1 MTDKTFSAD
10 EAISEAELDALRES
24 AKKRTYLA
32 YALAALAFPLYWW
45 LFYTHEFADGG
56 GSAMMKN
63 AIAAAVA
70 SAGTFGFLHTIV
82 ARRAH
87 ARFVESFKAK
97 YVLPVIGAL
106 PGFSQL
112 EFRSREGF
120 EWEEVRDAAVVKC
133 GDKKYF
139 KREDLLTGLYEG
151 VRFRISDVTARRMVK
166 KEKKRELQTLF
177 EGQVMCFSRFDDTKK
192 SDGFVQVFRRELFT
206 DTGGARAEHKIMTE
220 NAAFNDIFNVFAE
233 DEHNAYYILTPQLIG
248 KIMEFSEAAGAP
260 VSLVFVGEKLYAAV
274 ERRGMFVPVL
284 DEPVGVQKE
293 RLGGDIA
300 VLRKAAELLIDLPE

>member
-1 MTDKTFSAD
+1 M
-10 EAISEAELDALRES
+10 
-24 AKKRTYLA
+24 
-32 YALAALAFPLYWW
+32 
-45 LFYTHEFADGG
+45 
-56 GSAMMKN
+56 
-63 AIAAAVA
+63 
-70 SAGTFGFLHTIV
+70 
-82 ARRAH
+82 
-87 ARFVESFKAK
+87 
-97 YVLPVIGAL
+97 LPVIGAL

-177 EGQVMCFSRFDDTKK
+177 DGQVMCFSRFDDTKK

-206 DTGGARAEHKIMTE
+206 DTGGSRAEHKIMTE
-220 NAAFNDIFNVFAE
+220 NAAFNDKFNVFAD

-248 KIMEFSEAAGAP
+248 KIMEFRMRRARRSRSSSSGKSSTPRSSGAECSSPVPRRAGGRAKGA
-260 VSLVFVGEKLYAAV
+260 S
-274 ERRGMFVPVL
+274 RRRHSRPAQGRGASHRFAGMTQSARG
-284 DEPVGVQKE
+284 GVNCS
-293 RLGGDIA
+293 RASYNSA
-300 VLRKAAELLIDLPE
+300 VLRSFYNSPQLKENVKKPPPRPRRRLPALDS